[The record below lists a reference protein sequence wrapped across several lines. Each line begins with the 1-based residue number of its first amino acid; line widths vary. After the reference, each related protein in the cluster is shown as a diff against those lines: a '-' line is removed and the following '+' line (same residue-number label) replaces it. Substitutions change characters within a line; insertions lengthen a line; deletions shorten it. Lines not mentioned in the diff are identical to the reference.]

1 MSTSSAVNLPKDY
14 KYTSDHL
21 WISVEGDLVKVG
33 ITDYGQ
39 AKLGDIVFI
48 ELPSAGERIAAN
60 EVLTTIESVKN
71 GSDIQSRFRSPIDGE
86 IMETNDTLEHSPEL
100 VNQDPFKKGWLV
112 IIEPSDSKE
121 LKELLTGNAYA
132 SMIKDSK

>member
-1 MSTSSAVNLPKDY
+1 MPKDY

-21 WISVEGDLVKVG
+21 WVSVEGELVKVG
-33 ITDYGQ
+33 VTEYGQ

-48 ELPSAGERIAAN
+48 DLPSAGEKLSAN
-60 EVLTTIESVKN
+60 EVLTTIESVKD
-71 GSDIQSRFRSPIDGE
+71 GLEIKSPFLSPINGE

-112 IIEPSDSKE
+112 LMEPSNLKE
-121 LKELLTGNAYA
+121 LKELLTATAYA
-132 SMIKDSK
+132 SLIKDLK

>member
-1 MSTSSAVNLPKDY
+1 MLPKDY

-21 WISVEGDLVKVG
+21 WVSVEGELVKVG
-33 ITDYGQ
+33 VTEYGQ

-48 ELPSAGERIAAN
+48 DLPSAGEKLSAN
-60 EVLTTIESVKN
+60 EVLTTIESVKD
-71 GSDIQSRFRSPIDGE
+71 GLEIKSPFLSPINGE

-112 IIEPSDSKE
+112 LMEPSNLKE
-121 LKELLTGNAYA
+121 LKELLTATAYA
-132 SMIKDSK
+132 SLIKDLK

>member
-21 WISVEGDLVKVG
+21 WINVEGDLVKVG

-39 AKLGDIVFI
+39 AKLGDIVFVD
-48 ELPSAGERIAAN
+48 LPSAGERISVD

-71 GSDIQSRFRSPIDGE
+71 GSDIQSPLRSPIDGE
-86 IMETNDTLEHSPEL
+86 IMEINDTLEHSPEL

-112 IIEPSDSKE
+112 LIEPSNPKDI
-121 LKELLTGNAYA
+121 KELLTVNAYA